1 MFSRFKRD
9 KNLNGDSMTDDSNAP
24 TEPGAEFDAD
34 SAPSTATQEGLTTD
48 VAWLQ
53 GQVEGLSAELE
64 ATRGDFL
71 RARADFSNL
80 KRRTEEE
87 RESLRSY
94 LIEET
99 IQKLLPIL
107 DNFERALVA
116 ASQTS
121 DYEKLVV
128 GVNAIYKQ
136 FGEVVVGEGVLVIPG
151 TPGTPFDP
159 NLHNAVLRDEE
170 SGYPENTIVEELQ
183 RGYMLGSKVLRPT
196 LVKVATGG

>member
-1 MFSRFKRD
+1 
-9 KNLNGDSMTDDSNAP
+9 MTDDSTAP
-24 TEPGAEFDAD
+24 VETGAEFDAD
-34 SAPSTATQEGLTTD
+34 SNEPTVAVEDASATD
-48 VAWLQ
+48 VAALQ
-53 GQVEGLSAELE
+53 AQVASLSAELE
-64 ATRGDFL
+64 SARGEFL

-87 RESLRSY
+87 REGLKGY
-94 LIEET
+94 LIEEV
-99 IQKLLPIL
+99 IKKLLPIL

-121 DYEKLVV
+121 DYDKLVV

-136 FGEVVVGEGVLVIPG
+136 FGEALVGEGVLVIPG
-151 TPGTPFDP
+151 GPGTPFDP

-170 SGYPENTIVEELQ
+170 SELPENTIVEELQ
-183 RGYMLGSKVLRPT
+183 RGYMLGNKVLRPT